1 MKKRWLSL
9 LLVLALVLTAL
20 SVCAAAA
27 NADTA
32 EDVTQDAAQTTEN
45 PDAADAADTEEET
58 AADPQDAEAETDTE
72 ETAET
77 DGTQEAEDVQ
87 EAEDG
92 HTHAVNGEDACEIA
106 DFAPLDVTGGV
117 LESGCYYLTQ
127 DTQLD
132 APLRVGKNGENVT
145 LCLNG
150 HTLSLAEGVEG
161 CVIYV
166 AVSDKDADPSTLTIT
181 DCNGADSSC
190 NYYID
195 ADGSLVFDD
204 ESYAWQEA
212 YIAAQEKNALTGG
225 RITGA
230 TAGAVSVGDYN
241 KLYLHHV
248 NIIDNAGRY
257 GAGVV
262 IAQNA
267 AAVMDSCI
275 VAGNRVTGELTE
287 AERQI
292 AGGVYCAGTLELAGT
307 TNITGN
313 RAGDAQ
319 SNLWLDETGSLTIG
333 KQGLDQDARISV
345 TQETGETL
353 LSGYSDD
360 FSENFCSDDRT
371 RTVTAA
377 QENGFTNLSL
387 QGAAYTLTLDVGGEE
402 PVTLEAEQGKS
413 LTELNVQ
420 APEREG
426 CTFEGWYT
434 ADDEP
439 VDADAP
445 LHLTADTAFHAVW
458 TEQEADDAAA
468 ALQFDPEKPLTRE
481 EAAKT
486 LYQMATQLGLDTS
499 GKDAVDLAEFDDADA
514 VSPDAAEAVRW
525 VYAADLLTEK
535 DGRIR
540 AQDTLSEK
548 ELTRMLEDFLA
559 LTAD

>member
-1 MKKRWLSL
+1 MMKKRWLSL
-9 LLVLALVLTAL
+9 LLVLALVLAAS
-20 SVCAAAA
+20 SVCAVAA

-32 EDVTQDAAQTTEN
+32 EDVTDDTAQTAEN
-45 PDAADAADTEEET
+45 PDTADAADTEAEA

-77 DGTQEAEDVQ
+77 DDTQDAEDEP
-87 EAEDG
+87 EADG
-92 HTHAVNGEDACEIA
+92 GHVHAVNGEDACEIA
-106 DFAPLDVTGGV
+106 DFAPLDVTGGA

-132 APLRVGKNGENVT
+132 EPLRVGKNGENVT

-150 HTLSLAEGVEG
+150 YTLSLAEGVEG

-166 AVSDKDADPSTLTIT
+166 AVSDKDAEPSALTIT

-241 KLYLHHV
+241 KLYLHNV

-319 SNLWLDETGSLTIG
+319 SNLWLDETGSLTIS
-333 KQGLDQDARISV
+333 KRGLDKDARISV
-345 TQETGETL
+345 TNEAGETI

-360 FSENFCSDDRT
+360 FSENFTSDDKT
-371 RTVTAA
+371 RAVAA
-377 QENGFTNLSL
+377 TQENGFTDLSL
-387 QGAAYTLTLDVGGEE
+387 QDAVYTLTLKLDDEE
-402 PVTLEAEQGKS
+402 SVTLEAEQGKS
-413 LTELNVQ
+413 LTAQNVHD
-420 APEREG
+420 PEREG

-434 ADDEP
+434 ADDAP
-439 VDADAP
+439 VDTDAP
-445 LHLTADTAFHAVW
+445 LHLTADTTFHAVW
-458 TEQEADDAAA
+458 TKTDADDAA

-499 GKDAVDLAEFDDADA
+499 GKDAVDLAEFDDADEI
-514 VSPDAAEAVRW
+514 SPDAADAVRW
-525 VYAADLLTEK
+525 AYAADLLTEK

-548 ELTRMLEDFLA
+548 ELTRMLEDFLSM
-559 LTAD
+559 TTD

>member
-32 EDVTQDAAQTTEN
+32 QDVTEDAVQTTED
-45 PDAADAADTEEET
+45 PDAADAADMEEEA

-77 DGTQEAEDVQ
+77 DDTQEAD
-87 EAEDG
+87 DG
-92 HTHAVNGEDACEIA
+92 HVHAVNGEDACEIA
-106 DFAPLDVTGGV
+106 NFAPLDVNGGA
-117 LESGCYYLTQ
+117 LASGCYYLTQ

-132 APLRVGKNGENVT
+132 EPLRVGKNGENVT

-166 AVSDKDADPSTLTIT
+166 AVSDKDAEPSALTIT

-275 VAGNRVTGELTE
+275 VAGNRVTGELTK
-287 AERQI
+287 AERKI

-319 SNLWLDETGSLTIG
+319 SNLWLDERGSLTIS
-333 KQGLDQDARISV
+333 KRGLDKDARISV
-345 TQETGETL
+345 TNEAGETVL
-353 LSGYSDD
+353 KGYSDD
-360 FSENFCSDDRT
+360 FSANFSSDDKT
-371 RTVTAA
+371 RAVAAA

-387 QGAAYTLTLDVGGEE
+387 QDAAYTLTLNVGGEE
-402 PVTLEAEQGKS
+402 SVTLEAEQGKS
-413 LTELNVQ
+413 LTALNVHD
-420 APEREG
+420 PEREG

-445 LHLTADTAFHAVW
+445 LHLTADTTFHAVW
-458 TEQEADDAAA
+458 TEADPDDAA

-486 LYQMATQLGLDTS
+486 LYQMAVQLGLDTS
-499 GKDAVDLAEFDDADA
+499 GKDAVDLAEFDDADEI
-514 VSPDAAEAVRW
+514 SPDAADAVRW
-525 VYAADLLTEK
+525 AYAADLLMEK

-540 AQDTLSEK
+540 AQDTLSQK
-548 ELTRMLEDFLA
+548 ELTRMLEDFLS

>member
-9 LLVLALVLTAL
+9 VLVLALLLTAL

-45 PDAADAADTEEET
+45 PDAADAAGTEEE
-58 AADPQDAEAETDTE
+58 AAAEPQDAEAETDTE
-72 ETAET
+72 ETAVT
-77 DGTQEAEDVQ
+77 DDTQESN
-87 EAEDG
+87 DG
-92 HTHAVNGEDACEIA
+92 HIHAVNGEDACEIA
-106 DFAPLDVTGGV
+106 DFAPLDVTGGT

-132 APLRVGKNGENVT
+132 EPLRVGKNGENVT

-150 HTLSLAEGVEG
+150 HTLSLEEGVEG
-161 CVIYV
+161 CIIYV
-166 AVSDKDADPSTLTIT
+166 AVSDKDAEPSTLTIT

-241 KLYLHHV
+241 KLYLHNV
-248 NIIDNAGRY
+248 NIIDNEGRY

-262 IAQNA
+262 IAQNVT
-267 AAVMDSCI
+267 AVMDSCI

-319 SNLWLDETGSLTIG
+319 SNLWLDETGSLTIS
-333 KQGLDQDARISV
+333 KHGLDRDARISV
-345 TQETGETL
+345 TNESGETL

-360 FSENFCSDDRT
+360 FSANFCSDDKT
-371 RTVTAA
+371 RTVAAA
-377 QENGFTNLSL
+377 QENGFTNLTL
-387 QGAAYTLTLDVGGEE
+387 QDAMYTLTLDVGGED

-434 ADDEP
+434 ADDAP

-445 LHLTADTAFHAVW
+445 LHLTADTTFRAVW
-458 TEQEADDAAA
+458 TEADPDDVA
-468 ALQFDPEKPLTRE
+468 ALQFDPEKPLTRV

-499 GKDAVDLAEFDDADA
+499 GKDEVDLAEFDDADEI
-514 VSPDAAEAVRW
+514 SPDAADAVRW
-525 VYAADLLTEK
+525 AYAADLLTEK

-540 AQDTLSEK
+540 AQDTLSQK
-548 ELTRMLEDFLA
+548 ELTRMLEDFLS
-559 LTAD
+559 LTADR